1 MGLAQEGLQT
11 YRRAKLYSKD
21 YRIIKVNRLSI
32 DQGQADFFNVKTRA
46 HEKMNL
52 NDLTLIRVPKGS
64 HAVPG
69 GLIGAGTLALT
80 AFLID
85 VQPDPLGI
93 ERDRG
98 AEFYIGYTASGAL
111 VGALLG
117 SLFPKWKPI
126 FSDGKFVGRN
136 LPLQWQ
142 ITSQYNGIN
151 LKIKLAI

>member
-69 GLIGAGTLALT
+69 GLIGAGTLVLT

-85 VQPDPLGI
+85 IQPDPLGI

-98 AEFYIGYTASGAL
+98 AEFYVGFTAGGAL
-111 VGALLG
+111 VGALVG

-126 FSDGKFVGRN
+126 FSDGKFVGKK
-136 LPLQWQ
+136 LPLRLGLS
-142 ITSQYNGIN
+142 SQYNGLN